1 MTSADAQTGLGL
13 PLAGPALLR
22 ALADNWWLL
31 LLRGIASVAFGCLAF
46 FWPGLTLLTLTF
58 LWGAYAAS
66 DGVFA
71 LWAAVS
77 GQGGEMAPRWWLAVV
92 GVAGILAGV
101 LAFVWPGMTAL
112 VLLMFVAS
120 WAIIIGVLRG
130 ECGGWAA
137 DFRARQRRLCLGDPH
152 QRRID
157 DRAAHAGAGTAVA
170 MPRRPGT
177 VGARASC
184 REGIAL
190 LEYLASAYCPAGP
203 PRSIP

>member
-120 WAIIIGVLRG
+120 WAIIIGVLQIWGAIQLRKEMEG
-130 ECGGWAA
+130 EWLLALSGVLAIAFGVILIA
-137 DFRARQRRLCLGDPH
+137 QPG
-152 QRRID
+152 
-157 DRAAHAGAGTAVA
+157 AGALALVWTIGWFAVLA
-170 MPRRPGT
+170 GCIYIMLAFRLKKHKQPG
-177 VGARASC
+177 
-184 REGIAL
+184 
-190 LEYLASAYCPAGP
+190 
-203 PRSIP
+203 

>member
-22 ALADNWWLL
+22 TLADNWWLL

-120 WAIIIGVLRG
+120 WGIIIGVLQIWGAIQLRKEMEG
-130 ECGGWAA
+130 EWLLALSGVLAIAFGVILIA
-137 DFRARQRRLCLGDPH
+137 QPG
-152 QRRID
+152 
-157 DRAAHAGAGTAVA
+157 AGALALVWTIGWFAVLA
-170 MPRRPGT
+170 GCIYIMLAFRLKKHKQPG
-177 VGARASC
+177 
-184 REGIAL
+184 
-190 LEYLASAYCPAGP
+190 
-203 PRSIP
+203 

>member
-31 LLRGIASVAFGCLAF
+31 LRGIASAAFGCLAF

-120 WAIIIGVLRG
+120 WAIIIGVLQIWGAIQLRKEMEG
-130 ECGGWAA
+130 EWLLALSGVLAIAFGVILIA
-137 DFRARQRRLCLGDPH
+137 QPG
-152 QRRID
+152 
-157 DRAAHAGAGTAVA
+157 AGALALVWTIGWFAVLA
-170 MPRRPGT
+170 GCIYIMLAFRLKKHKQPG
-177 VGARASC
+177 
-184 REGIAL
+184 
-190 LEYLASAYCPAGP
+190 
-203 PRSIP
+203 